1 MSHCLIHIIRSVIRY
16 IKHQLAPCIE
26 FVMVDK
32 LATDIVAAGVT
43 MAGLALLVALFGLS
57 WSNKRRVDF
66 LERNWETQPGYW
78 INSGDDDSPEGR
90 YADKKRSPSEDLE
103 NQKRT
108 KPNEEDRVR
117 ECILKFIKG
126 DLLNLLKFSKI
137 QNISVSLH
145 SSEAINTG
153 QLETLSRSTST
164 EASNALYT
172 ILVGDPSVSKLQKL
186 SASLKEDTT
195 HDSHQNMAKSIDEFL
210 KTLDNNG

>member
-1 MSHCLIHIIRSVIRY
+1 
-16 IKHQLAPCIE
+16 
-26 FVMVDK
+26 
-32 LATDIVAAGVT
+32 
-43 MAGLALLVALFGLS
+43 MAGLAVPAGVALFGLL
-57 WSNKRRVDF
+57 WSNRRRVDF
-66 LERNWETQPGYW
+66 LERNRNQETQPGHW
-78 INSGDDDSPEGR
+78 ITSGDDDSPEVR
-90 YADKKRSPSEDLE
+90 YAGKKRRTSPSEDLE

-117 ECILKFIKG
+117 ERILKFIKG

-195 HDSHQNMAKSIDEFL
+195 HDSHQNMAKSIDGFL